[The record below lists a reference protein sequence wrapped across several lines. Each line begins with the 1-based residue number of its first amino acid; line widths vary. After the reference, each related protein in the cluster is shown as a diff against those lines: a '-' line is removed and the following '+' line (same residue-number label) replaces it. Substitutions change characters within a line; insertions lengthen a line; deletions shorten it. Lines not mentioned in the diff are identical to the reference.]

1 MDLGL
6 EGSVAFVTGGSE
18 GIGKATAQ
26 LLAELGCDV
35 AIVARRRELLDSVA
49 ADISKASGRRVVG
62 FPGDMSVDAD
72 VRRAVDG
79 ALKTFGRIDVCVP
92 CAGSSPGGLLHELSD
107 EQWHESLNLKFMG
120 HVRTVRAVLPQMIE
134 RKKGAIVV
142 VNGNDGLKA
151 SYWEITAGAANAA
164 NINFFASIA
173 EQYAPY
179 GIRINTVNPGPVATQ
194 RWDRLEKAFARD
206 KGTTQDEAHRHAL
219 RSLPLGRICTPQEV
233 ANVVAFLASDRA
245 SYVTGAHVLVDGAQ
259 RKAIMDA

>member
-1 MDLGL
+1 VDLGL
-6 EGSVAFVTGGSE
+6 EGSVAFITGGSQ
-18 GIGKATAQ
+18 GIGKATAH
-26 LLAELGCDV
+26 LLASLGCDV

-49 ADISKASGRRVVG
+49 SDLSKVTGRRVIG
-62 FPGDMSVDAD
+62 FSGDMSIDAD
-72 VRRAVDG
+72 VRAAVDE
-79 ALKTFGRIDVCVP
+79 ALNAFGRIDVCVP
-92 CAGSSPGGLLHELSD
+92 CAGSSPGGLLDELTD

-120 HVRTVRAVLPQMIE
+120 HVRTTRAVIPHMQK
-134 RKKGAIVV
+134 RGKGSVVV

-164 NINFFASIA
+164 NVNFFSSIA

-179 GIRINTVNPGPVATQ
+179 GIRINTVNPGPVSTQ

-206 KGTTQDEAHRHAL
+206 KGISQEDAHKHAL
-219 RSLPLGRICTPQEV
+219 RSLPLGRICTPEEV

-259 RKAIMDA
+259 RKSIMDT